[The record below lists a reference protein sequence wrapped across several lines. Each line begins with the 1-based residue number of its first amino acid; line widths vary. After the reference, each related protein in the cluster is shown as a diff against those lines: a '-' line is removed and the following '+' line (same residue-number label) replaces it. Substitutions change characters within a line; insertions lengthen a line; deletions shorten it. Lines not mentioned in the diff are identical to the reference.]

1 MKYIFI
7 LLSFLFLSSCS
18 VNKTFYEDGI
28 IKTKK
33 FKTSK
38 GQKTK
43 NYYKTGTLF
52 SVKTERTENINRTL
66 HTGKITNEKI
76 IITKLKGFYKTGL
89 RKKKFVFIF
98 IITSHGFVNE
108 YKLLEYNKKCNLIR
122 QIEYNYFDRSIKSG
136 DVVKSGKGLE
146 LEFSQDTMLRYINRV
161 RENTPN

>member
-43 NYYKTGTLF
+43 NYNKTGTLF
-52 SVKTERTENINRTL
+52 SVKKVGPSNFTRIL
-66 HTGKITNEKI
+66 HNGKVVNEQI
-76 IITKLKGFYKTGL
+76 IKTKLKRFYETGF
-89 RKKKFVFIF
+89 RKKKFTYSSIM
-98 IITSHGFVNE
+98 TNHGFIYQYE
-108 YKLLEYNKKCNLIR
+108 LLEYNKNRNLIQ
-122 QIEYNYFDRSIKSG
+122 QINYIHYKREPEFI
-136 DVVKSGKGLE
+136 VKSGKNE
-146 LEFSQDTMLRYINRV
+146 KLEFSMDTILNYINKV
-161 RENTPN
+161 TANKQQ